1 MARRGNEISKQM
13 EFEITEKPENTSII
27 YFKKPSN
34 WNKARIYIYDDS
46 GNELKVKSQ
55 WPGEEMKY
63 VSEDLYMYVLPNEF
77 ENAKVLFN
85 DGDKQI
91 PAENEEGFT
100 IKYGEI
106 RIYDNGNWS
115 WKNKL
120 WIRGALRGAFYFDYN
135 EDMEKVNGF
144 TVANGY

>member
-1 MARRGNEISKQM
+1 
-13 EFEITEKPENTSII
+13 
-27 YFKKPSN
+27 
-34 WNKARIYIYDDS
+34 
-46 GNELKVKSQ
+46 
-55 WPGEEMKY
+55 MKY

-106 RIYDNGNWS
+106 RTYDNGNWS
-115 WKNKL
+115 
-120 WIRGALRGAFYFDYN
+120 
-135 EDMEKVNGF
+135 
-144 TVANGY
+144 

>member
-1 MARRGNEISKQM
+1 MAKITVNGDALTISTNITVEQYEKVMNYSPDLLKIKDEEGNEISKQM

-27 YFKKPSN
+27 YFMKPSN

-106 RIYDNGNWS
+106 RI
-115 WKNKL
+115 
-120 WIRGALRGAFYFDYN
+120 
-135 EDMEKVNGF
+135 
-144 TVANGY
+144 

>member
-1 MARRGNEISKQM
+1 
-13 EFEITEKPENTSII
+13 
-27 YFKKPSN
+27 
-34 WNKARIYIYDDS
+34 
-46 GNELKVKSQ
+46 
-55 WPGEEMKY
+55 MKY

-106 RIYDNGNWS
+106 RTYDNGNWS

-120 WIRGALRGAFYFDYN
+120 WIRGTLRGAFYFDYN

>member
-1 MARRGNEISKQM
+1 MLLVSVKDEEGNEISKQM

-91 PAENEEGFT
+91 PAQNKEGFT

-106 RIYDNGNWS
+106 RTYDNGNWS
-115 WKNKL
+115 
-120 WIRGALRGAFYFDYN
+120 
-135 EDMEKVNGF
+135 
-144 TVANGY
+144 